1 MTAVLG
7 SGTQSLVR
15 QWVPVC
21 RYDDLIP
28 ERGVA
33 ALVGEVQVAIFRTYE
48 GEVYAV
54 GNADPFSGAYVM
66 SRGIVGSAGT
76 TPTVASPM
84 FKQAFDLRT
93 GQCLAEPGVAIPAY
107 PVSCEGGIISIA
119 VEGPS

>member
-1 MTAVLG
+1 VTAVLG
-7 SGTQSLVR
+7 NVTQTQVR

-21 RYDDLIP
+21 AYDELIP

-33 ALVGEVQVAIFRTYE
+33 ALVGEVQVAIFRTYD

-66 SRGIVGSAGT
+66 SRGIVGSAGAA
-76 TPTVASPM
+76 PPVASPM

-93 GQCLAEPGVAIPAY
+93 GQCLADAGVALPTY
-107 PVSCEGGIISIA
+107 PVSCESGVVSVA

>member
-7 SGTQSLVR
+7 SGTQALVQ
-15 QWVPVC
+15 QWIPVC

-33 ALVGEVQVAIFRTYE
+33 ALVGEVQVAIFRTFD
-48 GEVYAV
+48 GNVYAV
-54 GNADPFSGAYVM
+54 GNADPYSGAYVM
-66 SRGIVGSAGT
+66 SRGIVGSAGM

-93 GQCLAEPGVAIPAY
+93 GRCLTEVGVTIPAY
-107 PVSCEGGIISIA
+107 PVSCESGIVSIA